1 LGGPFGAG
9 TGVPKGVGSGVGDF
23 VGSGVGVT
31 VGTDLI
37 TKGETFLTVIA
48 RIPDINI
55 KSIPNEI
62 VIFLNIISPMKLVVS
77 FKILASI
84 GLRCM
89 YDGKQYNHLGVWV
102 VRQFWQGHRAK
113 TETVFR
119 RHAVKPVKS
128 ARSH

>member
-1 LGGPFGAG
+1 MGGPFGSG
-9 TGVPKGVGSGVGDF
+9 TGVPKGVGAGVGAF

-31 VGTDLI
+31 VETDLI
-37 TKGETFLTVIA
+37 AKGETFLTVIA

-84 GLRCM
+84 ELRCM
-89 YDGKQYNHLGVWV
+89 YDSKQYNHLGV
-102 VRQFWQGHRAK
+102 VRQFWQGRRAK

-119 RHAVKPVKS
+119 PQTVKPVKS